1 MRKRVVF
8 HNKLL
13 PYLLVAPQLV
23 VTLVFFVWPA
33 AQAMHQSVLVEDPFG
48 LSSRLVWFENFERIF
63 ADPNYL
69 ESFKV
74 TAVFSLAVAV
84 LALGTAPLLAV
95 MAGRGGRGAHIY
107 QTLLI
112 WPHAVG
118 PAGAGR

>member
-69 ESFKV
+69 EGFKV

-84 LALGTAPLLAV
+84 LALCTALL
-95 MAGRGGRGAHIY
+95 RSEERR
-107 QTLLI
+107 
-112 WPHAVG
+112 VG
-118 PAGAGR
+118 KECRSRWSPYP

>member
-69 ESFKV
+69 ESFTV
-74 TAVFSLAVAV
+74 TAVFSLAVP
-84 LALGTAPLLAV
+84 LPALCTAPLLAV
-95 MAGRGGRGAHIY
+95 LARRGVLR
-107 QTLLI
+107 
-112 WPHAVG
+112 P
-118 PAGAGR
+118 